1 MEDAQAFGTV
11 QATTGAQCWY
21 ARCRAR
27 LKKPLVCSQCKSAA
41 YCSRDCQ
48 VKDWKAGHK
57 QACKGRVKTKEDAA
71 GNGGRNRS
79 GQDGVS
85 GMKEAEA
92 VFCNAIGTG
101 DMEKAEMLVVEG
113 LVPLHWQDKNG
124 VTALMVASFQGHGEV
139 IHELLEKGACLN
151 MQDGDVS
158 STLMLA
164 SYHGDRE
171 VVEML
176 MGKGANGK
184 WLTDAAVANDSRAQR
199 LSATFDAASPDSV
212 K

>member
-1 MEDAQAFGTV
+1 MGELLTKGASIDAQN
-11 QATTGAQCWY
+11 
-21 ARCRAR
+21 
-27 LKKPLVCSQCKSAA
+27 
-41 YCSRDCQ
+41 
-48 VKDWKAGHK
+48 
-57 QACKGRVKTKEDAA
+57 E
-71 GNGGRNRS
+71 
-79 GQDGVS
+79 
-85 GMKEAEA
+85 
-92 VFCNAIGTG
+92 
-101 DMEKAEMLVVEG
+101 
-113 LVPLHWQDKNG
+113 NG